1 VQATPYPA
9 VGAIMHASANSHKTA
24 AGSRPHSTPAPKTA
38 MRSAVSP
45 PVADVCRP
53 VYQHVEEG
61 DM

>member
-1 VQATPYPA
+1 
-9 VGAIMHASANSHKTA
+9 
-24 AGSRPHSTPAPKTA
+24 